1 MTAVQPEYEQPA
13 LPFEDE
19 VLVVLYKR
27 EAESP
32 SLHAYWD
39 ALEYTVRVRVK
50 SLGFAIKR
58 SRRHSW
64 YDGDRL
70 NIQLRVEAERT

>member
-1 MTAVQPEYEQPA
+1 VQHEQLA

-27 EAESP
+27 EAESR
-32 SLHAYWD
+32 SLRAYWD

-50 SLGFAIKR
+50 SLGFTIKR
-58 SRRHSW
+58 SSRESW
-64 YDGDRL
+64 YEDGRL
-70 NIQLRVEAERT
+70 NIQLRAEAERI